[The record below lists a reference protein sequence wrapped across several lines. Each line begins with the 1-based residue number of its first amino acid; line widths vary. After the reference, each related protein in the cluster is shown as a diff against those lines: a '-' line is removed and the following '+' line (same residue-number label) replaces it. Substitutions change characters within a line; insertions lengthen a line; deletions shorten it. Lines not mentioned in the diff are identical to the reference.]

1 MIDLCIRAESA
12 AQDRYEEYSAKS
24 SISMTD
30 LEIAGVGVNIADF
43 DQALSEV
50 RGNFSDS
57 IGAPKIPNV
66 GWDDVGGLV
75 DVKNDILDTIQ
86 LPLEHPELFAKG
98 MKKRSGTIELN
109 RADDTR
115 YFIVWSPWYR
125 KNIIGQGGCNIV
137 FTQFFLRQGSRVVE
151 HVHRRIRSQRPSS
164 LPTRSR
170 CSTLRRVL

>member
-1 MIDLCIRAESA
+1 MPDVSIPALAIRTAALVPVHMIDLCIRAESA
-12 AQDRYEEYSAKS
+12 AQDRYEEYSSKS
-24 SISMTD
+24 NISITD
-30 LEIAGVGVNIADF
+30 LEIAGVGVNMTDF

-109 RADDTR
+109 RADNAR
-115 YFIVWSPWYR
+115 YFAVWTPWYG
-125 KNIIGQGGCNIV
+125 KDIIGQGCCNLL
-137 FTQFFLRQGSRVVE
+137 FTQFFFRQGSRIVE
-151 HVHRRIRSQRPSS
+151 HVHW
-164 LPTRSR
+164 
-170 CSTLRRVL
+170 